1 MRSTTVLPGVPSL
14 PSCPGDVPLHRLE
27 VAGPGAPPFAAGSFE
42 APQDPGPGPTP
53 PDGTWAVGVGYR
65 AGDRVTY
72 AGRAYVC
79 LQPHTA
85 QPGWE
90 PPAVPALWR
99 AA

>member
-1 MRSTTVLPGVPSL
+1 M
-14 PSCPGDVPLHRLE
+14 
-27 VAGPGAPPFAAGSFE
+27 
-42 APQDPGPGPTP
+42 
-53 PDGTWAVGVGYR
+53 GVGYR

>member
-14 PSCPGDVPLHRLE
+14 PSCPGGVPLHRLE
-27 VAGPGAPPFAAGSFE
+27 VAGPGAPPFAAGS
-42 APQDPGPGPTP
+42 AAGPGPP

-72 AGRAYVC
+72 AGRVYVC